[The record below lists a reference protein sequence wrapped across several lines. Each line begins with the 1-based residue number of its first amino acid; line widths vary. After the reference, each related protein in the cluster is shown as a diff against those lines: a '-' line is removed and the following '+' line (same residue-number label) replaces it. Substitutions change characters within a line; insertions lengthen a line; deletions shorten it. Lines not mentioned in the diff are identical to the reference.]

1 MLPIG
6 EVVLI
11 SVIMVVV
18 VGMADVDF
26 EVDSWTLVVY
36 DDSDVIAVSLLV
48 DESLNE
54 LEYLVDV
61 SWLDDTLLV
70 NPADVVVVVT
80 VVSVVGVMEDP

>member
-1 MLPIG
+1 
-6 EVVLI
+6 
-11 SVIMVVV
+11 MVVV

>member
-1 MLPIG
+1 
-6 EVVLI
+6 
-11 SVIMVVV
+11 MVVV
-18 VGMADVDF
+18 VGMVDVDF

-80 VVSVVGVMEDP
+80 VVSVVGVMEGP